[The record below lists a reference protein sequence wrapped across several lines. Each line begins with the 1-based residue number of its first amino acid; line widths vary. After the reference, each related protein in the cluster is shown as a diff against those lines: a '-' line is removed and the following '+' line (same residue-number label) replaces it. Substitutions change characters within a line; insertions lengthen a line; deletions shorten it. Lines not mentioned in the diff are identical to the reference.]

1 MEEELGDKI
10 YMFKPAAIAITIGN
24 ILLLFSSAGRV
35 SEAGSSKRSSYDV
48 MSVLI
53 QEEYGIDFKIILINS
68 ETESWCLGTHL
79 DFVQEQWPELRRET
93 IDSLITRNSGISV
106 KLEAKFKISVDYMLI
121 SEIEYLEALQDS
133 SDHSKDKIFMSNG
146 DTSLSVEEYDE
157 AYYDS
162 LMPDWDNFDK
172 MHPDAQGYLTF
183 SRVGYDS
190 EYTQAL
196 LIYSN
201 AYRCSGDRVRPK
213 TRKIAYFK
221 KRNGS
226 WELVGISRRVSA
238 MY

>member
-1 MEEELGDKI
+1 MEEEIGDEP
-10 YMFKPAAIAITIGN
+10 YMFKRAASAILLGS
-24 ILLLFSSAGRV
+24 ILLLSSSVGRV
-35 SEAGSSKRSSYDV
+35 SEVDSCKQSSYDV

-79 DFVQEQWPELRRET
+79 DFLQQQWPELRRET
-93 IDSLITRNSGISV
+93 IDSLITRNSGISLT
-106 KLEAKFKISVDYMLI
+106 LEAKFKISVDYMLLP
-121 SEIEYLEALQDS
+121 EIEYLEALQDS
-133 SDHSKDKIFMSNG
+133 SDHSKDKIFISNL

-183 SRVGYDS
+183 SRVGFDS
-190 EYTQAL
+190 EYKQAL

-226 WELVGISRRVSA
+226 WELVGVSRRVSA